1 MGGFPFLVLLAIY
14 AVVFLWYALE
24 AEKGGRGF
32 DGLLGMRKGDEKK
45 DNTARTEIS
54 ARDRIRQKSM
64 RNKD

>member
-14 AVVFLWYALE
+14 AVVFVWYALE

-45 DNTARTEIS
+45 DDGADAGLS
-54 ARDRIRQKSM
+54 PRDRIRQKSM
-64 RNKD
+64 RSKD